1 NRVRMLEERNRQL
14 GLLGDMV
21 EMLQMCI
28 RREEAFGLIGP
39 FLEGIFPRGR
49 GALYVKDENR
59 RSLQH
64 GRGKPHV

>member
-1 NRVRMLEERNRQL
+1 MSRLQNRVRMLEERNRQL

-39 FLEGIFPRGR
+39 FLEGIFPG
-49 GALYVKDENR
+49 GGGP
-59 RSLQH
+59 SM
-64 GRGKPHV
+64 